1 VSEKSPL
8 FNERGFLNNLHT
20 KNLNEL
26 KRMPEEKNIETIV
39 LKYLKCESNP
49 EELEKALELFSDPY
63 HNLDLRP
70 VLFRF
75 WEKDENTKTNHLPQ
89 LKNPETILDKI
100 HHRINIEAGRKK
112 ENHAKKLAMNL
123 LKAAAILVVGLFIGI
138 LAQSLQKTEPVFYTA
153 IAPKGSISQ
162 MILPDSTM
170 VYLNA
175 GSELKYTEE
184 NQKNIIS
191 RKGGI
196 RKVFLAGEAW
206 FDVSKNE
213 KKPFVV
219 HTPVYNVEVMGTQFN
234 VKAYPDDNEVAT
246 TLEKGKV
253 KITSSEKYTLQETA
267 TLQPGEQLIYTKN
280 KGITICNVN
289 TRRFTAWKDNKLIF
303 INMNLKELFVLLER
317 KYGVDIE
324 VADNVILDYHYDSTI
339 TTETILEVLD
349 LIAETLPIKYR
360 IEGQKVIIQKR

>member
-1 VSEKSPL
+1 
-8 FNERGFLNNLHT
+8 
-20 KNLNEL
+20 
-26 KRMPEEKNIETIV
+26 
-39 LKYLKCESNP
+39 
-49 EELEKALELFSDPY
+49 
-63 HNLDLRP
+63 
-70 VLFRF
+70 
-75 WEKDENTKTNHLPQ
+75 
-89 LKNPETILDKI
+89 
-100 HHRINIEAGRKK
+100 
-112 ENHAKKLAMNL
+112 MNL

-219 HTPVYNVEVMGTQFN
+219 HTPFYNVEVMGTQFN

-289 TRRFTAWKDNKLIF
+289 TRRFTAWRDNKLIF

-324 VADNVILDYHYDSTI
+324 VADNIILDFHYDSTI
-339 TTETILEVLD
+339 TNETILEVLD

>member
-1 VSEKSPL
+1 
-8 FNERGFLNNLHT
+8 
-20 KNLNEL
+20 
-26 KRMPEEKNIETIV
+26 MPEGKNIETIV
-39 LKYLKCESNP
+39 HKYLKCESSR

-63 HNLDLRP
+63 HNLNLRP
-70 VLFRF
+70 VLFSF
-75 WEKDENTKTNHLPQ
+75 WEKDEKTGTNNLPQ

-112 ENHAKKLAMNL
+112 ENQTKKSVLNL
-123 LKAAAILVVGLFIGI
+123 FKIAAVLIFGLFIG
-138 LAQSLQKTEPVFYTA
+138 LLVQNLQKTDPVFYTA

-162 MILPDSTM
+162 MILPDNTM

-175 GSELKYTEE
+175 GSEIKYTEE
-184 NQKNIIS
+184 KQKNLIS
-191 RKGGI
+191 KKGGI
-196 RKVFLAGEAW
+196 RKVFLSGEAW
-206 FDVSKNE
+206 FDVSKSE

-219 HTPVYNVEVMGTQFN
+219 HTPFYNVEVLGTQFN
-234 VKAYPDDNEVAT
+234 VKAYPDDDEVAT

-253 KITSSEKYTLQETA
+253 KITSSEKYTLKETA
-267 TLQPGEQLIYTKN
+267 TLQPGEQLIYIKN
-280 KGITICNVN
+280 KGITICDVN

-317 KYGVDIE
+317 KYGVEIE
-324 VADNVILDYHYDSTI
+324 VADNMVLNYHYDSTI
-339 TTETILEVLD
+339 TNETILEVLD